1 MTVLQLF
8 MIFKNES
15 NYTLGDIM
23 KHLMFSV
30 FILLML
36 SACDDKPEPKQ
47 TEVQQIPEV
56 TLEQQFDNYQGLA
69 WQVVEA
75 LQNQSTTQQLQDL
88 TLKLITSS
96 TGLFL
101 NLKAQL
107 PECEASLHALADAT
121 EFQQQSDDADALQ
134 NEMTINVDPELPEF
148 AAPSCYHA
156 QQLLLNPLAVYKLA
170 QQADLATSDY
180 QNAKLKMTDSFARIK
195 QLELIT
201 AIE

>member
-1 MTVLQLF
+1 
-8 MIFKNES
+8 
-15 NYTLGDIM
+15 M

-36 SACDDKPEPKQ
+36 SACEDKPEPKQ
-47 TEVQQIPEV
+47 TEVQQTPEV
-56 TLEQQFDNYQGLA
+56 TLQQQFDSYQGLA

-75 LQNQSTTQQLQDL
+75 LQNQSAAQQLQDL
-88 TLKLITSS
+88 TFKLITSS

-201 AIE
+201 AIEQSALVIALP

>member
-1 MTVLQLF
+1 
-8 MIFKNES
+8 MIFLNES
-15 NYTLGDIM
+15 NYTHGEIM

-36 SACDDKPEPKQ
+36 SACDEKPELEQ
-47 TEVQQIPEV
+47 TQMQQAPEV
-56 TLEQQFDNYQGLA
+56 TLQQQFDNYQGLA
-69 WQVVEA
+69 WQVVGA
-75 LQNQSTTQQLQDL
+75 LQNQSAAQQLQDL

-101 NLKAQL
+101 NLKAEL
-107 PECEASLHALADAT
+107 PECEASLQAMADTT
-121 EFQQQSDDADALQ
+121 EFKHQQSDDTEALKTII
-134 NEMTINVDPELPEF
+134 TINVAPELPEF

-156 QQLLLNPLAVYKLA
+156 QKLLLNPLAVYKLA
-170 QQADLATSDY
+170 QQAALTQSDY

-201 AIE
+201 AID

>member
-1 MTVLQLF
+1 
-8 MIFKNES
+8 
-15 NYTLGDIM
+15 M

-36 SACDDKPEPKQ
+36 SACDDKPEPEQ
-47 TEVQQIPEV
+47 TDVQQIPEV
-56 TLEQQFDNYQGLA
+56 TLQQQFDSYKGLA

-75 LQNQSTTQQLQDL
+75 LQNQSTAQQLQEL
-88 TLKLITSS
+88 TFKLITSS

-107 PECEASLHALADAT
+107 PECEASLQAMADAT
-121 EFQQQSDDADALQ
+121 EFQQQSDSADALQ
-134 NEMTINVDPELPEF
+134 NVITINVELELPEF
-148 AAPSCYHA
+148 AAASCYHA
-156 QQLLLNPLAVYKLA
+156 QKLLLNPLAVYKLA
-170 QQADLATSDY
+170 QQTDLAQSDY
-180 QNAKLKMTDSFARIK
+180 QNAKLKMIDSFARIK

>member
-1 MTVLQLF
+1 

-36 SACDDKPEPKQ
+36 SACEDKPEPKQ
-47 TEVQQIPEV
+47 TEVQQTPEV
-56 TLEQQFDNYQGLA
+56 TLQQQFNSYQGLA

-75 LQNQSTTQQLQDL
+75 LQNQSAAQQLQDL
-88 TLKLITSS
+88 TFKLITSS

-170 QQADLATSDY
+170 QQADLAQSDY

>member
-36 SACDDKPEPKQ
+36 SACDDKPEPEQ
-47 TEVQQIPEV
+47 TDVQQIPEV
-56 TLEQQFDNYQGLA
+56 TLQQQFDSYKGLA

-75 LQNQSTTQQLQDL
+75 LQNQSTAQQLQEL
-88 TLKLITSS
+88 TFKLITSS

-107 PECEASLHALADAT
+107 PECEASLQAMADAT
-121 EFQQQSDDADALQ
+121 EFQQQSDSADALQ
-134 NEMTINVDPELPEF
+134 NVITINVELELPEF
-148 AAPSCYHA
+148 AAASCYHA
-156 QQLLLNPLAVYKLA
+156 QKLLLNPLAVYKLA
-170 QQADLATSDY
+170 QQTDLAQSDY
-180 QNAKLKMTDSFARIK
+180 QNAKLKMIDSFARIK

>member
-36 SACDDKPEPKQ
+36 SACEDKPEPKQ
-47 TEVQQIPEV
+47 TEIQQTPEV
-56 TLEQQFDNYQGLA
+56 TLQQQFDSYQGLA

-75 LQNQSTTQQLQDL
+75 LQNQSADQQLQDL
-88 TLKLITSS
+88 TFKLITSS

-134 NEMTINVDPELPEF
+134 NEMTINVEPELPEF

>member
-1 MTVLQLF
+1 
-8 MIFKNES
+8 
-15 NYTLGDIM
+15 M

-36 SACDDKPEPKQ
+36 SACGNKSEQEQAQEQQ
-47 TEVQQIPEV
+47 TPEV
-56 TLEQQFDNYQGLA
+56 TLEQQFDSYQGLA

-75 LQNQSTTQQLQDL
+75 LQNQSTAQQLQDL
-88 TLKLITSS
+88 TLKLISSS

-107 PECEASLHALADAT
+107 PECEASLQAMADAT
-121 EFQQQSDDADALQ
+121 EFQQQQSDDTEALK
-134 NEMTINVDPELPEF
+134 NVITINVEPELPEF

-156 QQLLLNPLAVYKLA
+156 QKLLLNPLAVYKFA
-170 QQADLATSDY
+170 QQADLAQSDY
-180 QNAKLKMTDSFARIK
+180 QKANLKMTDSFARIK

>member
-1 MTVLQLF
+1 

-36 SACDDKPEPKQ
+36 SACEDKPEPKQ
-47 TEVQQIPEV
+47 TEVQQTPEV
-56 TLEQQFDNYQGLA
+56 TLQQQFDSYQGLA

-75 LQNQSTTQQLQDL
+75 LQNQSADQQLQDL
-88 TLKLITSS
+88 TFKLITSS

-134 NEMTINVDPELPEF
+134 NEMTINVEPELPEF

-170 QQADLATSDY
+170 QQADLAQSDY

>member
-36 SACDDKPEPKQ
+36 SACEDKPEPKQ
-47 TEVQQIPEV
+47 TEVQQTPEV
-56 TLEQQFDNYQGLA
+56 TLQQQFDSYQGLA

-75 LQNQSTTQQLQDL
+75 LQNQSAAQQLQDL
-88 TLKLITSS
+88 TFKLITSS

-107 PECEASLHALADAT
+107 PECEASLQAMADAT

>member
-1 MTVLQLF
+1 
-8 MIFKNES
+8 
-15 NYTLGDIM
+15 M

-36 SACDDKPEPKQ
+36 SACDDKLESKQ

-56 TLEQQFDNYQGLA
+56 TLQQQFDSYQGLA

-75 LQNQSTTQQLQDL
+75 LQNQSAAQQLQDL
-88 TLKLITSS
+88 TFKLITSS

-107 PECEASLHALADAT
+107 PECEASLQAMADAT

-134 NEMTINVDPELPEF
+134 NEMTINVEPELPEF

-156 QQLLLNPLAVYKLA
+156 QKLLLNPLAVYKFA
-170 QQADLATSDY
+170 QQADLAQSDY
-180 QNAKLKMTDSFARIK
+180 QKAKLKMTDSFARIK

>member
-36 SACDDKPEPKQ
+36 SACEDKPEPKQ
-47 TEVQQIPEV
+47 TEVQQTPEV
-56 TLEQQFDNYQGLA
+56 TLQQQFDSYQGLA

-75 LQNQSTTQQLQDL
+75 LQNQSAAQQLQDL
-88 TLKLITSS
+88 TFKLITSS

>member
-1 MTVLQLF
+1 M
-8 MIFKNES
+8 
-15 NYTLGDIM
+15 GDIM

-36 SACDDKPEPKQ
+36 SACDDKPEPEQ

-56 TLEQQFDNYQGLA
+56 TLQQQFDSYKGLA

-75 LQNQSTTQQLQDL
+75 LQNQSTAQQLQDL

-107 PECEASLHALADAT
+107 PECEASLQAMADAT
-121 EFQQQSDDADALQ
+121 EFQQQQSDDTEALK
-134 NEMTINVDPELPEF
+134 NVITINVEPGLPEF

-156 QQLLLNPLAVYKLA
+156 QKLLLNPLAVYKFA
-170 QQADLATSDY
+170 KQADLAQSDY
-180 QNAKLKMTDSFARIK
+180 QKAKLKMTDSFARIK

>member
-36 SACDDKPEPKQ
+36 SACEDKPEPKQ
-47 TEVQQIPEV
+47 TEVQQTPEV
-56 TLEQQFDNYQGLA
+56 TLQQQFDSYQGLA

-75 LQNQSTTQQLQDL
+75 LQNQSAAQQLQDL
-88 TLKLITSS
+88 TFKLITSS

-134 NEMTINVDPELPEF
+134 NEMTINVEPELPEF

-170 QQADLATSDY
+170 QQADLAQSDY

>member
-36 SACDDKPEPKQ
+36 SACEDKPEPKQ
-47 TEVQQIPEV
+47 TEVQQTPEV
-56 TLEQQFDNYQGLA
+56 TLQQQFDSYQGLA

-75 LQNQSTTQQLQDL
+75 LQNQSADQQLQDL
-88 TLKLITSS
+88 TFKLITSS

-134 NEMTINVDPELPEF
+134 NEMTINVEPELPEF

-170 QQADLATSDY
+170 QQADLAQSDY

>member
-36 SACDDKPEPKQ
+36 SACEDKPEPKQ
-47 TEVQQIPEV
+47 TEIQQTPEV
-56 TLEQQFDNYQGLA
+56 TLQQQFDSYQGLA

-75 LQNQSTTQQLQDL
+75 LQNQSADQQLQDL
-88 TLKLITSS
+88 TFKLITSS

-134 NEMTINVDPELPEF
+134 NEMTINVEPELPEF

-170 QQADLATSDY
+170 QQADLAQSDY

>member
-1 MTVLQLF
+1 
-8 MIFKNES
+8 
-15 NYTLGDIM
+15 M

-36 SACDDKPEPKQ
+36 SACDDKLEPEQ
-47 TEVQQIPEV
+47 TEVQQTPEV
-56 TLEQQFDNYQGLA
+56 TLQQQFDSYQGLA

-75 LQNQSTTQQLQDL
+75 LQNQSAAQQLQDL
-88 TLKLITSS
+88 TFKLITSS

-134 NEMTINVDPELPEF
+134 NEMTINVEPELPEF
-148 AAPSCYHA
+148 AAPSCYHV
-156 QQLLLNPLAVYKLA
+156 QKLLLNPLAVYKLA

>member
-1 MTVLQLF
+1 MTIFQLF

-36 SACDDKPEPKQ
+36 SACDDKPEPEQ
-47 TEVQQIPEV
+47 TDVQQIPEV
-56 TLEQQFDNYQGLA
+56 TLQQQFDSYKGLA

-75 LQNQSTTQQLQDL
+75 LQNQSTAQQLQEL
-88 TLKLITSS
+88 TFKLITSS

-107 PECEASLHALADAT
+107 PECEASLQAMADAT
-121 EFQQQSDDADALQ
+121 EFQQQSDSADALQ
-134 NEMTINVDPELPEF
+134 NVITINVELELPEF
-148 AAPSCYHA
+148 AAASCYHA
-156 QQLLLNPLAVYKLA
+156 QKLLLNPLAVYKLA
-170 QQADLATSDY
+170 QQTDLAQSDY
-180 QNAKLKMTDSFARIK
+180 QNAKLKMIDSFARIK

>member
-1 MTVLQLF
+1 MG
-8 MIFKNES
+8 E
-15 NYTLGDIM
+15 IM

-36 SACDDKPEPKQ
+36 SACDDKPEPEQ

-56 TLEQQFDNYQGLA
+56 TLQQQFDSYKGLA

-75 LQNQSTTQQLQDL
+75 LQNQSTAQQLQDL

-107 PECEASLHALADAT
+107 PECEASLQAMADAT
-121 EFQQQSDDADALQ
+121 EFQQQQSDDTEALK
-134 NEMTINVDPELPEF
+134 NVITINVEPELPEF
-148 AAPSCYHA
+148 SAPSCYHA
-156 QQLLLNPLAVYKLA
+156 QKLLLNPLAVYKFA
-170 QQADLATSDY
+170 KQADLAQSDY
-180 QNAKLKMTDSFARIK
+180 QKAKLKMTDSFARIK

>member
-1 MTVLQLF
+1 M
-8 MIFKNES
+8 
-15 NYTLGDIM
+15 GDIM

-36 SACDDKPEPKQ
+36 SACDDKPEPEQ

-121 EFQQQSDDADALQ
+121 EFQQPQSNDTDALK
-134 NEMTINVDPELPEF
+134 NEIIINLEPNLPEF
-148 AAPSCYHA
+148 AAASCYHA
-156 QQLLLNPLAVYKLA
+156 QQLLLNPLAVYSLA
-170 QQADLATSDY
+170 QQADLAQSDY
-180 QNAKLKMTDSFARIK
+180 QKAKLKMTDSFARIK

>member
-36 SACDDKPEPKQ
+36 SACEDKPEPKQ
-47 TEVQQIPEV
+47 TEVQQTPEV
-56 TLEQQFDNYQGLA
+56 TLQQQFDSYQGLA

-75 LQNQSTTQQLQDL
+75 LQNQSAAQQLQDL
-88 TLKLITSS
+88 TFKLITSS

-134 NEMTINVDPELPEF
+134 NEMTINVEPELPEF

>member
-1 MTVLQLF
+1 

-36 SACDDKPEPKQ
+36 SACEDKPEPKQ
-47 TEVQQIPEV
+47 TEVQQTPEV
-56 TLEQQFDNYQGLA
+56 TLQQQFDSYQGLA

-75 LQNQSTTQQLQDL
+75 LQNQSAAQQLQDL
-88 TLKLITSS
+88 TFKLITSS

-134 NEMTINVDPELPEF
+134 NEMTINVEPELPEF

>member
-1 MTVLQLF
+1 VTVLQLF

-36 SACDDKPEPKQ
+36 SACEDKPEPKQ
-47 TEVQQIPEV
+47 TEVQQTPEV
-56 TLEQQFDNYQGLA
+56 TLQQQFDSYQGLA

-75 LQNQSTTQQLQDL
+75 LQNQSAAQQLQDL
-88 TLKLITSS
+88 TFKLITSS

-134 NEMTINVDPELPEF
+134 NEMTINVEPELPEF

>member
-1 MTVLQLF
+1 
-8 MIFKNES
+8 MIFLNES
-15 NYTLGDIM
+15 NYTHGEIM

-36 SACDDKPEPKQ
+36 SACDEKPELEQ
-47 TEVQQIPEV
+47 TQMQQAPEV
-56 TLEQQFDNYQGLA
+56 TLQQQFDNYQGLA

-75 LQNQSTTQQLQDL
+75 LQNQSAAQQLQDL
-88 TLKLITSS
+88 TLKLISSS

-101 NLKAQL
+101 NLKAEL
-107 PECEASLHALADAT
+107 PECEASLQAIADAT
-121 EFQQQSDDADALQ
+121 EFQQQQSDDTEALK
-134 NEMTINVDPELPEF
+134 NVITINVEPELPEF
-148 AAPSCYHA
+148 AAPSCYHV
-156 QQLLLNPLAVYKLA
+156 QKLLLNPLAVYKFA
-170 QQADLATSDY
+170 QQADLAQSDY

>member
-1 MTVLQLF
+1 MTVLQWF

-36 SACDDKPEPKQ
+36 SACDDKLESKQ
-47 TEVQQIPEV
+47 TEMQQTPEV
-56 TLEQQFDNYQGLA
+56 TLQQQFDSYQGLA

-75 LQNQSTTQQLQDL
+75 LQNQSTAQQLQEL
-88 TLKLITSS
+88 TFKLITSS

-107 PECEASLHALADAT
+107 PECEASLQAMADAT
-121 EFQQQSDDADALQ
+121 EFQQQSDSADALQ
-134 NEMTINVDPELPEF
+134 NVITINVELELPEF
-148 AAPSCYHA
+148 AAASCYHA
-156 QQLLLNPLAVYKLA
+156 QKLLLNPLAVYKLA
-170 QQADLATSDY
+170 QQTDLAQSDY
-180 QNAKLKMTDSFARIK
+180 QNAKLKMIDSFARIK

>member
-1 MTVLQLF
+1 VTVLQLF

-36 SACDDKPEPKQ
+36 SACEDKPEPKQ
-47 TEVQQIPEV
+47 TEVQQTPEV
-56 TLEQQFDNYQGLA
+56 TLQQQFDSYQGLA

-75 LQNQSTTQQLQDL
+75 LQNQSAAQQLQDL
-88 TLKLITSS
+88 TFKLITSS

>member
-1 MTVLQLF
+1 

-36 SACDDKPEPKQ
+36 SACEDKPEPKQ
-47 TEVQQIPEV
+47 TEVQQTPEV
-56 TLEQQFDNYQGLA
+56 TLQQQFDSYQGLA

-75 LQNQSTTQQLQDL
+75 LQNQSAAQQLQDL
-88 TLKLITSS
+88 TFKLITSS

-134 NEMTINVDPELPEF
+134 NEMTINVEPELPEF

-170 QQADLATSDY
+170 QQADLAQSDY